1 VVSLL
6 KEWNYF
12 LWMVP
17 MNQPWPAHSKK
28 TGKKKHVPG
37 IILLR
42 RRISI
47 GQLIEDL
54 LLIQGT
60 SSSKDYQDHIE

>member
-1 VVSLL
+1 
-6 KEWNYF
+6 
-12 LWMVP
+12 
-17 MNQPWPAHSKK
+17 MNPPWPAHSKK